1 MHGAASLSRSKR
13 RVGGTWLSS
22 CSSRWEVSRR
32 ETGRGLKELVGGAVF
47 GSLMGAGITTVQS
60 FSTRYRRVH
69 LQVRCIDDFHIVSVS
84 LFVYIILLLL
94 IQYSC
99 VKSVKRI
106 RKGKHDFPKK
116 EAYPHTQRC
125 FNLTCRSSLLPLFLV
140 LSMHGG
146 NTELNIA
153 RLVR

>member
-1 MHGAASLSRSKR
+1 MAIELFESL
-13 RVGGTWLSS
+13 
-22 CSSRWEVSRR
+22 
-32 ETGRGLKELVGGAVF
+32 
-47 GSLMGAGITTVQS
+47 GSVKAGDGAGIEGVGRWS
-60 FSTRYRRVH
+60 GIWEFDGSRGNYRSAILTYFPVCN

-116 EAYPHTQRC
+116 RSVSTHTTLFQP
-125 FNLTCRSSLLPLFLV
+125 NLPLEPPPLFLV

-146 NTELNIA
+146 TTELNIT